1 MSYRDG
7 PVKMTVTHCGFDF
20 EVVFDYTP
28 EEPADHYGPAPYPG
42 APEQLEIIEVLIGDE
57 DIAPLLSESTLD
69 DLEQKILEMR
79 NV

>member
-7 PVKMTVTHCGFDF
+7 TSEMTVTYGGFDF
-20 EVVFDYTP
+20 RVRYDYTP

-42 APEQLEIIEVLIGDE
+42 YPEQLEIIEVLIGGE

-69 DLEQKILEMR
+69 DLEQKVLEMR
-79 NV
+79 Q